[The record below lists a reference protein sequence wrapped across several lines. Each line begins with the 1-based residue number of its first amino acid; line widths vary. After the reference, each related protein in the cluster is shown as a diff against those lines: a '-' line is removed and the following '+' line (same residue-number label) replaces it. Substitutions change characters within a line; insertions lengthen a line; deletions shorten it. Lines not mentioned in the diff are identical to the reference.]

1 MSRPMPP
8 TDPPD
13 RVIGLRGRAD
23 VKDPRALPVQF
34 VRRLHQTIGNR
45 AVAQLLQPAR
55 APEPA
60 PESRHRPVSSSPTH
74 PTPWRRGLRRLWSLM
89 FARRR

>member
-8 TDPPD
+8 TDSPN
-13 RVIGLRGRAD
+13 RVIGLQGRAD

-60 PESRHRPVSSSPTH
+60 TESRPRPVSP
-74 PTPWRRGLRRLWSLM
+74 PRRGLRRLWSLM
-89 FARRR
+89 FARVR